1 MKPGLLHRMDVLA
14 RQLTPFLLTLT
25 LVIINVVPLHIPGF
39 SRVAPLLP
47 LMAVYHWAIFRPR
60 LLPAYA
66 VFLIGL
72 LQDILTGAPVGVN
85 ALVFL
90 LVYGAVLSQK
100 QFFNGKSFFILWLGF
115 SLIAAGAA
123 MVNWLAIS
131 ILHVTLAEPKTV
143 FYQYLLTLAFFPA
156 IAWVFM
162 RWQHAFLRQDWH
174 E

>member
-1 MKPGLLHRMDVLA
+1 MKQPGLWHRMDVLA
-14 RQLTPFLLTLT
+14 RQLTPSMLTLA

-39 SRVAPLLP
+39 SRVVPLLP
-47 LMAVYHWAIFRPR
+47 LMAIYHWAVFRPR

-72 LQDILTGAPVGVN
+72 LQDILTGAPIGVN

-90 LVYGAVLSQK
+90 AVYGAVLSQK
-100 QFFNGKSFFILWLGF
+100 QFFIGKSFFILWLGF

-123 MVNWLAIS
+123 IFYWLAIS
-131 ILHVTLAEPKTV
+131 ILNLTLVEPKTA
-143 FYQYLLTLAFFPA
+143 FFQYLMTLGCFPV

-162 RWQHAFLRQDWH
+162 RWQRAFLRQD
-174 E
+174 

>member
-1 MKPGLLHRMDVLA
+1 MKSGLWHRMDLLA
-14 RQLTPFLLTLT
+14 RQLTPSMLTLA

-72 LQDILTGAPVGVN
+72 LQDILTGAPIGVN

-90 LVYGAVLSQK
+90 AVYGAVLSQK
-100 QFFNGKSFFILWLGF
+100 QFFIGKSFFILWLGF

-123 MVNWLAIS
+123 VINWLAIS
-131 ILHVTLAEPKTV
+131 ILSVTLVEPRTV
-143 FYQYLLTLAFFPA
+143 FFQYLLTLGFFPA

-162 RWQHAFLRQDWH
+162 RWQRAFPRQD
-174 E
+174 